1 MANIAIVDDDPD
13 IVDAVRLFLEKEG
26 HQVSS
31 AGSRPDGMA
40 LVQGGGIDLLIL
52 DIMMTEPD
60 DGIAMAQDL
69 RKAGFAKPI
78 LMMSSISKVT
88 GMSYGKDEAVTP
100 VDDFVE
106 KPVAPQL
113 LLEKVAALLKKG
125 GA

>member
-1 MANIAIVDDDPD
+1 MASIAIVDDDPD

-31 AGSRPDGMA
+31 ADNRQDGMA
-40 LVQGGGIDLLIL
+40 LVHSGSVDLLIL
-52 DIMMTEPD
+52 DIMMNEPD

-88 GMSYGKDEAVTP
+88 GMSYGKDDAVTP

-106 KPVAPQL
+106 KPVAPKL
-113 LLEKVAALLKKG
+113 LIEKVATLLKKG